1 MRTKKFQIKLLFL
14 LLTPFLMGL
23 ANGVRAEE
31 ILVKGVPYIAQKAHI
46 D

>member
-1 MRTKKFQIKLLFL
+1 MRTKQFRIRLLFL
-14 LLTPFLMGL
+14 FLTLFLMVL
-23 ANGVRAEE
+23 ANEVRAEE

>member
-1 MRTKKFQIKLLFL
+1 MWFGTWIVIFMTLINFWVNDARS
-14 LLTPFLMGL
+14 
-23 ANGVRAEE
+23 EE